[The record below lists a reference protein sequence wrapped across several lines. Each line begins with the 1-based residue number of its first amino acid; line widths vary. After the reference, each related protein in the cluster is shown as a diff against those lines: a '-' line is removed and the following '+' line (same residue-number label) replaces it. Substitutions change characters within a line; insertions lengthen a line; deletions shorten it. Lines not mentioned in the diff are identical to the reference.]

1 MNGFIAR
8 TAAAASLVCG
18 VMTLTGCYGFR
29 DLVDPCYPWRY
40 NYQAQQEVCEPFATQ
55 VNNGHVLDQTIYN
68 SHFERGKATL
78 TRGGQDKLQQLAR
91 RRPHPDPV
99 IYLAT
104 AGIGSSAQ
112 TDDVL
117 WRQDAA
123 PNIAAQE
130 RTVLDNARREAIQNY
145 LASIRGDLS
154 FQVLVHD
161 PAQPSAPAAGILRA
175 TTGYISGFTGS
186 STGGGAAPAAGAG
199 GG

>member
-8 TAAAASLVCG
+8 TAAAASLACG
-18 VMTLTGCYGFR
+18 ILTLTGCYGFR

-55 VNNGHVLDQTIYN
+55 VNNGHVLDQTIYT

-78 TRGGQDKLQQLAR
+78 TRGGQDKLQQLVR

-104 AGIGSSAQ
+104 ASIGSSAQ
-112 TDDVL
+112 VDDIL

-123 PNIAAQE
+123 PNVAAQE
-130 RTVLDNARREAIQNY
+130 RTALDNERRDAIHKY

-161 PAQPSAPAAGILRA
+161 PAQPSAPAAGMMRSA
-175 TTGYISGFTGS
+175 TGYIGGFTGS
-186 STGGGAAPAAGAG
+186 AAGGGAAAAPAG
-199 GG
+199 GS